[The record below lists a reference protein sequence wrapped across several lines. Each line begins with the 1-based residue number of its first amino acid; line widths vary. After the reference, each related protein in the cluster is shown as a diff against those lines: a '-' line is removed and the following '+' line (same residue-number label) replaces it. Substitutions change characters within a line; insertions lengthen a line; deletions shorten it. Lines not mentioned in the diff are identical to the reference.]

1 MIDTLQDALQHGF
14 NQRALLAAALI
25 GFINGCFSGFV
36 VIRRSALFAGTLCH
50 VLFPGVVVGAALF
63 GLTAASAFGG
73 SLVAC
78 LVVSLGTV
86 WIARLGRLDKGTA
99 LGVLY
104 PLSFAAALLIIAKPG
119 GNGVDLEHYLLGYIL
134 TLSDTDLWFIIGI
147 GIIVLPTL
155 VLLQRP
161 LQLFM
166 FDPDVAQSLGV
177 PVRGLNVLLVIFLV
191 LVTIT
196 SFQAVGTILALGLL
210 VTPGA
215 ILLLHVESPRLLFW
229 LGGLL
234 GATLATT
241 GLLIAILTNLHP
253 GALIVIVFGLA
264 FLIAFALSPRYG
276 LLRLVLRRHEAAHSP
291 PVSPSPPATK

>member
-1 MIDTLQDALQHGF
+1 MIETLQDALQHGF

-73 SLVAC
+73 SLIAC
-78 LVVSLGTV
+78 LIVSLATV
-86 WIARLGRLDKGTA
+86 WISRLGRLDRGTA
-99 LGVLY
+99 LGILY
-104 PLSFAAALLIIAKPG
+104 PLSFAGAVLIVAHARTGG
-119 GNGVDLEHYLLGYIL
+119 GNLDLEHYLLGYIL
-134 TLSDTDLWFIIGI
+134 TLSDTDLWFILGI
-147 GIIVLPTL
+147 GVIVLPTL

-161 LQLFM
+161 LQLFL

-177 PVRGLNVLLVIFLV
+177 PVRGLNLLLVTFLV

-215 ILLLHVESPRLLFW
+215 ILLLYVESPRLLFW
-229 LGGLL
+229 VGGLL
-234 GATLATT
+234 GAVLAVT
-241 GLLIAILTNLHP
+241 GLLIAILANLHP

-276 LLRLVLRRHEAAHSP
+276 LWRLVLRRNEARHA
-291 PVSPSPPATK
+291 PAS